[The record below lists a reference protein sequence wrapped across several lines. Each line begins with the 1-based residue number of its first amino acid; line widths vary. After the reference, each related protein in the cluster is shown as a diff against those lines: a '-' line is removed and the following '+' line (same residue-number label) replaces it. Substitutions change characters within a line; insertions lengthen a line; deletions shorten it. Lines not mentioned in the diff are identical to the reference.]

1 MENANK
7 QRAVLM
13 VAATAD
19 PGFRPVVTRG
29 TFREG
34 TFLINMAPSS
44 TLSISIEDAVF
55 LANEILLKAKEAGHD
70 VR

>member
-1 MENANK
+1 MENANNK
-7 QRAVLM
+7 QAVLM
-13 VAATAD
+13 ISATAD
-19 PGFRPVVTRG
+19 PGFKPSVAMGV
-29 TFREG
+29 FREG
-34 TFLINMAPSS
+34 TFMINMAPGS